1 LGYNCIVRLSHTT
14 SMLTPHSLFRSKIFF
29 CNMSTNLMR
38 LYYCLNCIN
47 YYLLYIY
54 ILLCQELLKAGSFQ
68 GDFIIITQKA
78 KKRSRKIILNVDLV
92 VGLQICI
99 NNVEKANLKV
109 NLSPFTTYLRASS
122 LCCDSPPC
130 FVLQSKTLRGRR
142 KSRHSPIFSEVFLV
156 DICGITPT
164 RCENNILL

>member
-1 LGYNCIVRLSHTT
+1 MRFFPAGINTSALNYLIYCEHSFENSSRNDDLSPIYRGKEGVTQKCPKNGLTRRAKALLGYNCVFRLSHTT

-78 KKRSRKIILNVDLV
+78 KKG
-92 VGLQICI
+92 VGRL
-99 NNVEKANLKV
+99 
-109 NLSPFTTYLRASS
+109 Y
-122 LCCDSPPC
+122 
-130 FVLQSKTLRGRR
+130 
-142 KSRHSPIFSEVFLV
+142 
-156 DICGITPT
+156 
-164 RCENNILL
+164 

>member
-122 LCCDSPPC
+122 LCGEGNPVTRPSFQKCSLWI
-130 FVLQSKTLRGRR
+130 FVESHLRGV
-142 KSRHSPIFSEVFLV
+142 KTTSYYNVSQ
-156 DICGITPT
+156 ICSD
-164 RCENNILL
+164 NS